1 MKKALRLLSMVMA
14 VVMIMSAACLPTY
27 ARTNASDYSKP
38 NRYSGVQKYY
48 FTAEQ
53 GCSYILDMID
63 EMLAEENINPTW
75 TELIGTT
82 GDDILEDATGLKSL
96 DLRSVD
102 NAISSL
108 YTALSTL
115 DDSGWKTVAKPFLG
129 NILDTDTGIIK
140 SYRYLDSSIKRAN
153 GSPDLDVLYNLVNW
167 LGSLEHTLYLLVRG
181 EVDLG
186 LANSALGDYEIV
198 LTDLPGF
205 IKKILYQLLI
215 DSNFDIEKGTVPSGF
230 TVDGAVQQVVD
241 WALITGT
248 GDTVETGAASLLGAN
263 EEPLLPALG
272 NESIQAAG
280 GASIT
285 AVPIKADRGNGEVET
300 TMNTYQVVANLID
313 ALMSGMVKDMLME
326 LLIDELDID
335 ITANDGKGNTDIM
348 TDMTFTL
355 IVGAVEELFIKN
367 GAPAIYYSA
376 DAQTYPVPKLN
387 ELMDWLLTGTG
398 DTAPAIGT
406 FISLSYK
413 GINLTDNFMS
423 LLNDVARM
431 LPSLLPAFGLE
442 LNSALAYSPADLA
455 ETLSF
460 NENRQIVFSSAE
472 DAVTPLYLTYEEDM
486 NGNRVRIYPTAYEEN
501 SSGVMVPSQYAYF
514 DDDTRVNTIDP
525 SNQAT
530 YVDPMLIRP
539 EYYISDAKVYANL
552 IKLLLS
558 SFIDGAY
565 FPEWTEDIPSVAA
578 YALAAVAMNVVPE
591 GEYYDRL
598 DAYYYNNTH
607 ADSYISPSTGK
618 VIDKDS
624 DLPYTVTKTDSKG
637 KSLEIVYAAGEIGAA
652 IGAYYLNG
660 ILDIQEGEQ
669 LTVIGSSLEQFGFE
683 FLIWAFKKY
692 LPIFAGTYDAKT
704 GLFGPVYDSFAKTE
718 LSGTWSEKINYYL
731 QQVYV
736 GQTDGKATV
745 KSDANFNVVYN
756 LIDDTLFSLIPITWL
771 PATYDDAFDF
781 INKWLLDSI
790 QNFDLQQLFSL
801 FSIREGGELDT
812 TPLLT
817 LIIRVLDR
825 VLAIAFGGNSVLM
838 PVRNGM
844 FGINAP
850 SFYTNNTS
858 LTSLDDL
865 ISKESLQI
873 FLPRLVSKL
882 NEYKAPL
889 LETIFPLIISA
900 NFLPSFDAGDDFSG
914 TNYLGTDLT
923 TYKISNLQDYLN
935 KFNVGVNAKSI
946 LDTTDKEAAQAK
958 VKANPGSYIYT
969 QTLNGVENYT
979 VYQPMHFFT
988 SATETTGLT
997 DGATFIDA
1005 NGVAAG
1011 DTTYST
1017 FTAFNKATLNTRNAK
1032 SPFVSYTTDGYRY
1045 LEVEDFSNAYSYN
1058 NFQDALDEA
1067 SDFVGDYKSF
1077 GKGSESNGYG
1087 DWMKFY
1093 IQSNLKALNL
1103 YDANDDGVIVTDTA
1117 QATYDGNP
1125 GAPSNSFYPFITTA
1139 SQSIEIYFAK
1149 TGKKTAVNMQEFN
1162 STLYEQIAIALAY
1175 GADPANDIVLS
1186 SLDAE
1191 PVVRLALKKYGNVAD
1206 ARALAFDIT
1215 PDSDG
1220 NYHTD
1225 AYQWS
1230 GLTAAELQ
1238 AITDFCASIDWTFT
1252 YDTAAGTYEIA
1263 RPAFALITPS
1273 MDFGNGISTT
1283 PAATRP
1289 EDNKDIVSR
1298 TAQRMYDGY
1307 VDYITELYTNR
1318 RDLYNHI
1325 NIIGKRA
1332 EMAENDRKGQRLIN
1346 TTSLQWLLK
1355 HTESAYKDSETHL
1368 RNRKFAGSGYSKIY
1382 TASSYAKFK
1391 NAYDFA
1397 TSLEA
1402 AVRSAASAEGL
1413 TQSMISKAFDELMEA
1428 FMGLVDF
1435 TGAADWYKLEQNLAL
1450 AEPFINNA
1458 NAAQDYTSDSF
1469 GALKESY
1476 EAAKAYYDDQEA
1488 YDCEQQDIID
1498 AAADDL
1504 YAKIF
1509 GIVYTKIADL
1519 NVKTGSSFVKVPLE
1533 DSVTGAGNVKNG
1545 FIIGLKEGYGISND
1559 ATSTGSIVDSE
1570 NVAIEGMTVNDE
1582 KNMTFKVAQSKYG
1595 YGTGAYYTAHNGV
1608 RTVFNYFA
1616 VLYGDLNGDMRIDGT
1631 DKSILQAYIMGAYTF
1646 EDAQKE
1652 AADVNHD
1659 GYVDAT
1665 DVELIQNYYR
1675 FVEGVEISQT
1685 K

>member
-27 ARTNASDYSKP
+27 ARTAASDYSTP

-63 EMLAEENINPTW
+63 QMLAEENINPTW

-82 GDDILEDATGLKSL
+82 GDDILESATGLKSL
-96 DLRSVD
+96 DLRSID
-102 NAISSL
+102 NAVSSL

-115 DDSGWKTVAKPFLG
+115 DDSGWKTAAKAFLG
-129 NILDTDTGIIK
+129 NILDDATGIIT
-140 SYRYLDSSIKRAN
+140 SYQKLDASVKRAN
-153 GSPDLDVLYNLVNW
+153 GSSDLNVLYNVITW
-167 LGSLEHTLYLLVRG
+167 LGSLEHTLYLLAIG

-215 DSNFDIEKGTVPSGF
+215 DSNFDIEKDTVPDGF

-248 GDTVETGAASLLGAN
+248 GDTTETGAASVLGAN
-263 EEPLLPALG
+263 TEGLLPALG
-272 NESIQAAG
+272 NESIKAAG

-285 AVPIKADRGNGEVET
+285 AVSVKADRGNGVVDG
-300 TMNTYQVVANLID
+300 TMNTYQFVANLID

-335 ITANDGKGNTDIM
+335 ITANNGKGNTDIM

-367 GAPAIYYSA
+367 GAPAINYSA

-387 ELMDWLLTGTG
+387 ELMDWLLTGTD
-398 DTAPAIGT
+398 DTAPAIET

-442 LNSALAYSPADLA
+442 LNSSLAYSTSDLA

-460 NENRQIVFSSAE
+460 NENNEIVLSSAE
-472 DAVTPLYLTYEEDM
+472 DAVTPLYLTYEEDA
-486 NGNRVRIYPTAYEEN
+486 NGNRIRIYPTEYEEN
-501 SSGVMVPSQYAYF
+501 SSGVLTPSQYAYF
-514 DDDTRVNTIDP
+514 PSGSLVNTVD
-525 SNQAT
+525 SSDEAT
-530 YVDPMLIRP
+530 YVNPMLIRP

-578 YALAAVAMNVVPE
+578 YALAAVAMNIVPE

-607 ADSYISPSTGK
+607 SDSYISPSTGK

-624 DLPYTVTKTDSKG
+624 DLDYTVTKTDSDG
-637 KSLEIVYAAGEIGAA
+637 KKLEIVYAAGEIGAA

-669 LTVIGSSLEQFGFE
+669 FTVVGSSLEQFGFE

-692 LPIFAGTYDAKT
+692 LPIFAGTYSAKT
-704 GLFGPVYDSFAKTE
+704 GLFESINDSYANTS
-718 LSGTWSEKINYYL
+718 LTGTWTEQINTYL
-731 QQVYV
+731 GQVYE
-736 GQTDGKATV
+736 GQTAGKATV

-771 PATYDDAFDF
+771 PDTYNDAFDF

-812 TPLLT
+812 APLLT
-817 LIIRVLDR
+817 VVIRVVDR

-838 PVRNGM
+838 PVRDKMFSNG
-844 FGINAP
+844 AT
-850 SFYTNNTS
+850 FYTNNTS
-858 LTSLDDL
+858 ITSLDDL
-865 ISKESLQI
+865 ISKESLEI
-873 FLPRLVSKL
+873 FLPRLVTKL

-900 NFLPSFDAGDDFSG
+900 NFLPSFDAGDTFSG

-923 TYKISNLQDYLN
+923 KYKISKLQDYLN
-935 KFNVGVNAKSI
+935 SFNVGVNAKAI
-946 LDTTDKEAAQAK
+946 LNTTDKEAAQAK
-958 VKANPGSYIYT
+958 VKENSGSYIYT
-969 QTLNGVENYT
+969 KTLNGVENYT

-988 SATETTGLT
+988 SATETSGLT
-997 DGATFIDA
+997 DKATFTDA

-1017 FTAFNKATLNTRNAK
+1017 FAAFKKATLNTRTANT
-1032 SPFVSYTTDGYRY
+1032 PFVSYTTDDYRF
-1045 LEVEDFSNAYSYN
+1045 LEVEDFSHAYSYN
-1058 NFQDALDEA
+1058 NFQDVLDDA
-1067 SDFVGDYKSF
+1067 SDFVSDYKSF

-1103 YDANDDGVIVTDTA
+1103 YDANDDGVIVTDSS
-1117 QATYDGNP
+1117 QSTYDGDP
-1125 GAPSNSFYPFITTA
+1125 GAPNSSFYPFMTTA
-1139 SQSIEIYFAK
+1139 SQDIEIYFAK
-1149 TGKKTAVNMQEFN
+1149 TGKKTTVNMQEFN
-1162 STLYEQIAIALAY
+1162 STLYEQIAIGLAY
-1175 GADPANDIVLS
+1175 GADSANDIVLS

-1191 PVVRLALKKYGNVAD
+1191 PVVRLALKKYGNVDD

-1215 PDSDG
+1215 PDIDG
-1220 NYHTD
+1220 NYHTG

-1263 RPAFALITPS
+1263 RPAFALITTS

-1283 PAATRP
+1283 PAVTRP

-1318 RDLYNHI
+1318 RNLYNHL

-1332 EMAENDRKGQRLIN
+1332 EMAESDRKGQKLID
-1346 TTSLQWLLK
+1346 TTSLDWLLK
-1355 HTESAYKDSETHL
+1355 HTESAYKNSATGL

-1397 TSLEA
+1397 TSLVS
-1402 AVRSAASAEGL
+1402 AVNAAASAEGL
-1413 TQSMISKAFDELMEA
+1413 TQSMVSMAFDELMDA

-1450 AEPFINNA
+1450 AEPFINNT

-1469 GALKESY
+1469 NALKESY
-1476 EAAKAYYDDQEA
+1476 QAAKAYYDDQEA

-1509 GIVYTKIADL
+1509 GIIYTKVADL
-1519 NVKTGSSFVKVPLE
+1519 NVKSGSSFVKVPLE
-1533 DSVTGAGNVKNG
+1533 DVVTGAGTVKTG
-1545 FIIGLKEGYGISND
+1545 YIIGLKEGYGISAD
-1559 ATSTGSIVDSE
+1559 VTASGSIVNSD
-1570 NVAIEGMTVNDE
+1570 NVAVEGMTINDD
-1582 KNMTFKVAQSKYG
+1582 KNMTFKVAQSKFG
-1595 YGTGAYYTAHNGV
+1595 YGTGAYYTANNGV

-1616 VLYGDLNGDMRIDGT
+1616 VIYGDLNGDMRIDGT
-1631 DKSILQAYIMGAYTF
+1631 DKSILQAYIMGAYEF

-1659 GYVDAT
+1659 GKVDAT
-1665 DVELIQNYYR
+1665 DIELIQNYYR
-1675 FVEGVEISQT
+1675 FVKGADISQT

>member
-27 ARTNASDYSKP
+27 AKTNASDYSTP
-38 NRYSGVQKYY
+38 NRYSGIQKYY

-53 GCSYILDMID
+53 GCSYILDMLD
-63 EMLAEENINPTW
+63 EMLAEENMNDTW
-75 TELIGTT
+75 
-82 GDDILEDATGLKSL
+82 EDMGVPSALVWMVESITDVKSL
-96 DLRSVD
+96 DMRSID
-102 NAISSL
+102 NLIQTL
-108 YTALSTL
+108 YTMLHGLATNSTVGFASALSL
-115 DDSGWKTVAKPFLG
+115 LG
-129 NILDTDTGIIK
+129 NIAKEDTK
-140 SYRYLDSSIKRAN
+140 LLESYKYLKPDMKRAN
-153 GSPDLDVLYNLVNW
+153 GANDLDVLYMIVDW
-167 LGSLEHTLYLLVRG
+167 LGHLDHPLEMLARG
-181 EVDLG
+181 DLDLG
-186 LANSALGDYEIV
+186 VLSSVLGDYEAVIK
-198 LTDLPGF
+198 DLPGF
-205 IKKILYQLLI
+205 LKLTIYQMLV
-215 DSNFDIEKGTVPSGF
+215 DSTATAVPAGV
-230 TVDGAVQQVVD
+230 TLDGAVQQVID

-248 GDTVETGAASLLGAN
+248 GDTAETGAASLLGAN
-263 EEPLLPALG
+263 EPGLLPALG

-285 AVPIKADRGNGEVET
+285 AVPVKADRGNGVVDG
-300 TMNTYQVVANLID
+300 TMNTYQFVANLID

-335 ITANDGKGNTDIM
+335 ITANEGKGNTDIM
-348 TDMTFTL
+348 TDMTFNL

-367 GAPAIYYSA
+367 GAPAIHYSA
-376 DAQTYPVPKLN
+376 DALTYPVPKLN

-442 LNSALAYSPADLA
+442 LNSSLAYSPSDLA

-460 NENRQIVFSSAE
+460 NENKQVVFSSAE

-486 NGNRVRIYPTAYEEN
+486 NGNRIRIYPTEYTEN
-501 SSGVMVPSQYAYF
+501 SSGVLTPSKYVYF
-514 DDDTRVNTIDP
+514 SDDSVVNTTDP
-525 SNQAT
+525 SNEAT
-530 YVDPMLIRP
+530 YINPMLIRP

-578 YALAAVAMNVVPE
+578 YALAAVAMNIVPE

-607 ADSYISPSTGK
+607 TDNYISPSTGK

-624 DLPYTVTKTDSKG
+624 DLDYTVTKTDSDG
-637 KSLEIVYAAGEIGAA
+637 KTLEIVYAAGEIGAA

-660 ILDIQEGEQ
+660 ILDIQEGEK

-692 LPIFAGTYDAKT
+692 LPIFAGTYNAKT
-704 GLFGPVYDSFAKTE
+704 GLFESVKDSYANTS
-718 LSGTWSEKINYYL
+718 LTGTWTDRINTYL
-731 QQVYV
+731 GQVYE
-736 GQTDGKATV
+736 GQTAGKATV
-745 KSDANFNVVYN
+745 KADANFNVVYN

-781 INKWLLDSI
+781 VNKWLLDSI

-812 TPLLT
+812 VPLLT
-817 LIIRVLDR
+817 LVVRVVDR
-825 VLAIAFGGNSVLM
+825 VLAIAFGGNSVLA
-838 PVRNGM
+838 PVRDNMFSNG
-844 FGINAP
+844 AT
-850 SFYTNNTS
+850 FYTNNTS
-858 LTSLDDL
+858 ITSLDALLGSD
-865 ISKESLQI
+865 SLAV
-873 FLPRLVSKL
+873 FLPRLVTKL
-882 NEYKAPL
+882 NQYKAPL
-889 LETIFPLIISA
+889 LETVFPLIISA
-900 NFLPSFDAGDDFSG
+900 NYLPAFDAGDTYSG

-923 TYKISNLQDYLN
+923 TYKISTLQDYLK

-958 VKANPGSYIYT
+958 VKENPGSYIYT

-979 VYQPMHFFT
+979 VYQPIHFFT
-988 SATETTGLT
+988 SATETSGLT
-997 DGATFIDA
+997 DKATFTDS

-1017 FTAFNKATLNTRNAK
+1017 FSNFGKATLNTRSAK
-1032 SPFVSYTTDGYRY
+1032 TPFVSYTTDGYRF

-1058 NFQDALDEA
+1058 NFQDALDDA

-1077 GKGSESNGYG
+1077 GKGDESNGYG

-1125 GAPSNSFYPFITTA
+1125 GAPKSSFYPFMTTA
-1139 SQSIEIYFAK
+1139 SQNIEIYFAK
-1149 TGKKTAVNMQEFN
+1149 TGKKTTVNMQEFN

-1215 PDSDG
+1215 PDIDG
-1220 NYHTD
+1220 NYHTG

-1252 YDTAAGTYEIA
+1252 YDATAGTYEIA

-1283 PAATRP
+1283 PAVTRP
-1289 EDNKDIVSR
+1289 ADNKDIVSR

-1318 RDLYNHI
+1318 RNLYNHI

-1332 EMAENDRKGQRLIN
+1332 EMAESDRKGQRLID
-1346 TTSLQWLLK
+1346 TTSLNWLLK
-1355 HTESAYKDSETHL
+1355 HTESAYKNSATGY
-1368 RNRKFAGSGYSKIY
+1368 RNRKFAGNGYSKIY

-1397 TSLEA
+1397 SSLEA

-1413 TQSMISKAFDELMEA
+1413 TQSMVSKAFDELMEA

-1469 GALKESY
+1469 NALKESY
-1476 EAAKAYYDDQEA
+1476 EAAKAYYDDQES
-1488 YDCEQQDIID
+1488 YDCEQQDVID

-1509 GIVYTKIADL
+1509 GIIYTKVADL
-1519 NVKTGSSFVKVPLE
+1519 NVKTGSSFIKVPGE
-1533 DSVTGAGNVKNG
+1533 DSVTGAGTVKNG
-1545 FIIGLKEGYGISND
+1545 FIIGLKEGFGIKD
-1559 ATSTGSIVDSE
+1559 DVTIGSIVESD
-1570 NVAIEGMTVNDE
+1570 NVTIEGMTVNDD
-1582 KNMTFKVAQSKYG
+1582 KGMTFKVAESKYG
-1595 YGTGAYYTAHNGV
+1595 YGTGAYYTANNGV

-1631 DKSILQAYIMGAYTF
+1631 DKLILQGYLMG
-1646 EDAQKE
+1646 EHSLDAAQTE

-1659 GYVDAT
+1659 DKVDAT

-1675 FVEGVEISQT
+1675 FVEGADISQT